1 MKSAI
6 TTALT
11 AIRRAAAFYTMRS
24 LEINLAGAVD
34 TLQHVNDVNTRLAMQ
49 LAIRGMSR
57 DLCKARARYT
67 SLLPVGERRIWDLA

>member
-1 MKSAI
+1 MKSAL

-11 AIRRAAAFYTMRS
+11 AIRRAAAWYAMRS
-24 LEINLAGAVD
+24 IEINLAGAVE
-34 TLQHVNDVNTRLAMQ
+34 TLQHVKDVDTRLAMQ

-67 SLLPVGERRIWDLA
+67 SLLPVGERRVWDLA